1 MGKAVFDMNSLT
13 QVRWNEDGNVR
24 GDMFKG
30 SIPALVTPFDEAGA
44 LDEAGYRTF
53 VEWQIAEGSHGVVPV
68 GTTGESP
75 TLTHDEHKRA
85 VEICVE
91 TVNKRI
97 PVIAGAGSNNT
108 AEAID
113 LARFAES
120 AGADGLLVVTPYY
133 NKPNQ
138 RGLYAH
144 YAAIAKAVS
153 LPIIIYN
160 IPGRSIIDMTPE
172 TMGRLAKDFDN
183 IIGVKDATAKVER
196 VSEQR
201 LSCGQDFVQLS
212 GEDATCLGFNAHG
225 GVGCISVTA
234 NVAPALCANFQ
245 AACAQADFETALSY
259 HDRLAPLH
267 KALFIEPNPAGV
279 KYALSRIGRG
289 RNTLR
294 SPMVPI
300 EASTEK
306 AIDDALRHAGLLD

>member
-1 MGKAVFDMNSLT
+1 MNSLT

-108 AEAID
+108 AEAVD
-113 LARFAES
+113 FCQHAED
-120 AGADGLLVVTPYY
+120 AGADAVLIVTPYY